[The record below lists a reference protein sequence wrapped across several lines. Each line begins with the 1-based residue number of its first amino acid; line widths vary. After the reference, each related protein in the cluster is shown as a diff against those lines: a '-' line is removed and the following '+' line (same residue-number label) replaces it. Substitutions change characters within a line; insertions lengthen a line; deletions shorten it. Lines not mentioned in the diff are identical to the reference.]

1 MAGLPKY
8 SATDPEPSDAQAG
21 LIKSY
26 ADVDKPHN
34 LPLSKCYWFLPI
46 KGDPGILGGGL
57 FPLLLDVLL
66 HRCPFGQAIY
76 SARDF
81 KSRLFSLLS
90 KTQAV

>member
-1 MAGLPKY
+1 MAGLPEY
-8 SATDPEPSDAQAG
+8 SATDPEPSDAEAG

-57 FPLLLDVLL
+57 FPLLLERPSSSLSVWK
-66 HRCPFGQAIY
+66 GY
-76 SARDF
+76 
-81 KSRLFSLLS
+81 LFYEGF
-90 KTQAV
+90 